1 MIFLGPAFEEMELIP
16 TQLAIPHPMRF
27 ILLMVLPA
35 PLDTCQLACHTE
47 QLPG

>member
-1 MIFLGPAFEEMELIP
+1 MIFLDPAFEEMELIP

-27 ILLMVLPA
+27 ILIVLFT
-35 PLDTCQLACHTE
+35 PLDTSQFACLTE